1 MSMKITLK
9 FDTTNVD
16 WQEAATVIERA
27 PLGTKDPEKLRR
39 AFENTHTVVFAY
51 DGEKLVGMGRA
62 ISDGEY
68 YSGVFDVVV
77 LPEYQGQGI
86 GKKMIN
92 VIHDRIPEE
101 TTILFT
107 TIGKEPFYEK
117 FGYKKL
123 LTGMGRFRDASTRRE
138 QGFIE

>member
-1 MSMKITLK
+1 MKITLN

-27 PLGTKDPEKLRR
+27 PLGTKKPEKLRR

-51 DGEKLVGMGRA
+51 DGEQLVGLGRA

-68 YSGVFDVVV
+68 YSGIFDVVV

-86 GKKMIN
+86 GKKMMN
-92 VIHDRIPEE
+92 AIHDRIPQE
-101 TTILFT
+101 TTILFAA
-107 TIGKEPFYEK
+107 IGKEPFYEK
-117 FGYKKL
+117 CGYKKL
-123 LTGMGRFRDASTRRE
+123 LTGMGRFRDSSKRRE

>member
-1 MSMKITLK
+1 MKITLK

-27 PLGTKDPEKLRR
+27 PLGTKEPEKLRR

-51 DGEKLVGMGRA
+51 DGEKLVGLGRA

-68 YSGVFDVVV
+68 YSGIFDMVV
-77 LPEYQGQGI
+77 LPESQGQGI
-86 GKKMIN
+86 GKMMMDA
-92 VIHDRIPEE
+92 IHDRIPPD
-101 TTILFT
+101 TIILFSN
-107 TIGKEPFYEK
+107 IGKEPFYEK
-117 FGYKKL
+117 CGYKKL
-123 LTGMGRFRDASTRRE
+123 LTGMAKFRDASSRRE